1 MSDRTCQLKTI
12 DLKMPLFYIFAQSF
26 FQKKKQNF
34 FLPIREDLDKRHSTK
49 SPRYYKVRKM
59 ALDRSKIEVRIKV
72 RLTPKL
78 PDFKTLQV
86 SSATNQTETLPE
98 G

>member
-1 MSDRTCQLKTI
+1 
-12 DLKMPLFYIFAQSF
+12 
-26 FQKKKQNF
+26 
-34 FLPIREDLDKRHSTK
+34 
-49 SPRYYKVRKM
+49 M

-78 PDFKTLQV
+78 PDFKTLLV
-86 SSATNQTETLPE
+86 SGATNQTETLPE